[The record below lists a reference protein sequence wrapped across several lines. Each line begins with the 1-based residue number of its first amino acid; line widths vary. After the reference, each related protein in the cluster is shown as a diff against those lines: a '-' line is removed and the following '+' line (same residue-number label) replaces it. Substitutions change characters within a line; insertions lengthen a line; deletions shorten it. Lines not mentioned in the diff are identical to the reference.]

1 MIKTLRLRLTLWHAG
16 LFGVLALVVFAI
28 AYYMVSQ
35 QLLHAVDEDLQDT
48 AQEFAERLTVG
59 GVAALQGE
67 IDSETASHGSDV
79 FYARFLDQQDK
90 TQVEHLSRAWK
101 FSIPKPAQFSSG
113 TENNQPRWLN
123 VGSGLSGGPVR
134 LFALPVDYLGWIE
147 IGLSLAEYEDQMD
160 QIRSVFALALLVMV
174 IVGVLAG
181 WLQLRT
187 VFRSVEEVRCTALG
201 ISEGDLDR
209 RVELSGKGQELSDL
223 ANVFNTMLDRIQLL
237 LGEMRDVSDHIAH
250 DLRTPVSRI
259 RGLAETSLMQSNSI
273 QTRHAPD
280 TSTDALATIVE
291 ESEKL
296 GEMINTMLE
305 IAQTDAGLIDQQQEL
320 VDLAALLREAH
331 ELFAPVAEDAGISLT
346 MTLTNQPMPIMGS
359 RARLQRAIANLI
371 DNALKFSS
379 SGSHVSLAAEAID
392 DAWLLHFHD
401 EGIGISP
408 EDIPHIFE
416 RFYRSDQSRS
426 KPGNGL
432 GLSYAASIIR
442 SHGGDIQVN
451 STIGCG
457 STFTIKVPVKSHVQE
472 LRL

>member
-48 AQEFAERLTVG
+48 AQEFAERLEVG
-59 GVAALQGE
+59 GIAALQGE

-79 FYARFLDQQDK
+79 FYARFLDQQGQ

-101 FSIPKPAQFSSG
+101 FSIPKPAQFSTGS
-113 TENNQPRWLN
+113 ERNQPQWLN
-123 VGSGLSGGPVR
+123 VGSGMPGDSVR
-134 LFALPVDYLGWIE
+134 LFALPVEGYGWIE
-147 IGLSLAEYEDQMD
+147 IGLSLAEYENQMG
-160 QIRSVFALALLVMV
+160 QIRSVFALALLLMV

-187 VFRSVEEVRCTALG
+187 VFRSVEQVRRTALG

-209 RVELSGKGQELSDL
+209 RVELSGKGQELTDL

-259 RGLAETSLMQSNSI
+259 RGLAETSLMQADLMQAS
-273 QTRHAPD
+273 HAPD
-280 TSTDALATIVE
+280 THADALATIVE
-291 ESEKL
+291 ESEQL

-305 IAQTDAGLIDQQQEL
+305 IAQTDAGLIDQQHEQI
-320 VDLAALLREAH
+320 DLAAVLRDAH
-331 ELFAPVAEDAGISLT
+331 DLFQPVAEDAGIMLSLDLPEQT
-346 MTLTNQPMPIMGS
+346 LQVAGNMT
-359 RARLQRAIANLI
+359 RLQRAISNLI
-371 DNALKFSS
+371 DNALKFSA
-379 SGSHVSLAAEAID
+379 SGSQVNVSAAID
-392 DAWLLHFHD
+392 GDALRVQIRD
-401 EGIGISP
+401 EGIGISA
-408 EDIPHIFE
+408 DDMSHIFE

-432 GLSYAASIIR
+432 GLSYAMSIIR
-442 SHGGDIQVN
+442 SHGGDIQVT
-451 STIGCG
+451 STIGSG
-457 STFTIKVPVKSHVQE
+457 STFTIRIPVS
-472 LRL
+472 